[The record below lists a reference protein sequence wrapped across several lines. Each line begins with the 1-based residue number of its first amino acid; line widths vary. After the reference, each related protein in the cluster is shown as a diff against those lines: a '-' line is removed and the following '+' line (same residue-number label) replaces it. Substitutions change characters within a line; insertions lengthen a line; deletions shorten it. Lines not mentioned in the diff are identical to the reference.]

1 MGDKSEKINWPLP
14 RDLLSISIGEGG
26 RGGRGGRRKL
36 QGMEPTEVRGGGEFS
51 RSLIMVGGR
60 GVCPRQSASLDRASN
75 SKTPGE
81 SSQGGAC
88 GGWGGGCT
96 CSALPP

>member
-1 MGDKSEKINWPLP
+1 
-14 RDLLSISIGEGG
+14 
-26 RGGRGGRRKL
+26 
-36 QGMEPTEVRGGGEFS
+36 
-51 RSLIMVGGR
+51 MVGGR

-88 GGWGGGCT
+88 GAWEGAAP
-96 CSALPP
+96 ALPSLPEQVRAPPSRAIEGRPSSPPRVFLFLSQGTSGARR

>member
-1 MGDKSEKINWPLP
+1 
-14 RDLLSISIGEGG
+14 
-26 RGGRGGRRKL
+26 
-36 QGMEPTEVRGGGEFS
+36 MEPTEVRGGGEFS

-81 SSQGGAC
+81 SSQGGAY
-88 GGWGGGCT
+88 GGWGGLHLLCPPSLNKYGH
-96 CSALPP
+96 LPPGP